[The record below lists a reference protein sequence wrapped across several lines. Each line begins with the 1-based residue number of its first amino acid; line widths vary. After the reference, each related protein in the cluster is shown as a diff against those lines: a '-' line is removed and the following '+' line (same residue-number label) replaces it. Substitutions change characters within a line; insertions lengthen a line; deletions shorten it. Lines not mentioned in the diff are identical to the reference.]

1 MINLCPIQTAAL
13 EARVQRGDARTSDL
27 VDVAERV
34 GLSRIAG
41 TAQRAVD
48 HFITTER
55 RAGRLQ
61 MVGGRWARKQ
71 QEAAL

>member
-1 MINLCPIQTAAL
+1 MITLCPIQTGAL
-13 EARVQRGDARTSDL
+13 HDRVTRGAARTSDL

-34 GLSRIAG
+34 GFSRAHG

-61 MVGGRWARKQ
+61 MVGGRWARKHQ
-71 QEAAL
+71 A